1 MALPHAQFISG
12 IEKFCEAKNV
22 DELINELYQHYRAY
36 KAAIINLSQRKNR
49 TMQKIS
55 ELKGNLEM
63 AKFMLA
69 WEKWEDL
76 ILDFEI
82 IGGMYGRAKLTEC
95 KRLYFWI
102 GGHVMVEFSIDQ
114 AKDFLEANLKRAKA
128 NLEIVSKEL
137 QHIKDQITITEVSI
151 ARLYNFE
158 IHRRRQKRER

>member
-1 MALPHAQFISG
+1 MG
-12 IEKFCEAKNV
+12 
-22 DELINELYQHYRAY
+22 
-36 KAAIINLSQRKNR
+36 R

-63 AKFMLA
+63 AKFMLV

-114 AKDFLEANLKRAKA
+114 AKDFLEANLKRAKT
-128 NLEIVSKEL
+128 NLEIVSRARRKMQISINEL
-137 QHIKDQITITEVSI
+137 LLYE
-151 ARLYNFE
+151 YNF
-158 IHRRRQKRER
+158 K